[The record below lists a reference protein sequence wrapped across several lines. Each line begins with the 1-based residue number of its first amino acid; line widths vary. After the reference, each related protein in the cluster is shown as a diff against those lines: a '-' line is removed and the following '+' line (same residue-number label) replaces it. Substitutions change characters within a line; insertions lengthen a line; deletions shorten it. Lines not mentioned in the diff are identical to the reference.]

1 MKKFIYTF
9 SLILIGF
16 VAVQAQEA
24 SFESLE
30 LDYGEIA
37 KGADGHGVF
46 TFTNSGEKPLI
57 IKSVRPSCGCTVA
70 EYPKEPIMPGSSAEI
85 KVGYNTNI
93 VGPFS
98 RTIEV
103 YSNSDNG
110 ARKILRVKGNV
121 LAE

>member
-1 MKKFIYTF
+1 MKKIIYTF
-9 SLILIGF
+9 SLILIGL

-24 SFESLE
+24 SFDSSE

-37 KGADGHGVF
+37 KGADGHGTF
-46 TFTNSGEKPLI
+46 TFKNTGDKPLI
-57 IKSVRPSCGCTVA
+57 IKNVKPSCGCTVA
-70 EYPKEPIMPGSSAEI
+70 EYPKEPVMPGNSAEI

-103 YSNSDNG
+103 YSNSENG

>member
-1 MKKFIYTF
+1 MKKIIYTF
-9 SLILIGF
+9 SLILIGL
-16 VAVQAQEA
+16 VAIQAQEI
-24 SFESLE
+24 SFDSAE
-30 LDYGEIA
+30 LDYGEIV
-37 KGADGHGVF
+37 KGANGDGVF

-70 EYPKEPIMPGSSAEI
+70 EYPKEPVMPGSAAQI

-103 YSNSDNG
+103 YSNSENG